1 MFKSFDLFLIW
12 NRYVFCVLGKSMHKM
27 AEWFNSVE
35 TNFSADTLFT
45 FELNLFHA
53 LYTYF
58 HFIRFWIHTCFV
70 NSCKTIDLNMSIQYG
85 YIIEATI
92 SQWLEI
98 VFFIPIWPS
107 NKVTITDFT
116 VYVLMINHMAL
127 INPQRV
133 VADWSIWQFWHSIF
147 TSFFLDFTYKMVTL
161 LLGHIAMWQCR
172 SLWDLHWH
180 CKGCSI

>member
-116 VYVLMINHMAL
+116 VYAWSTIW
-127 INPQRV
+127 
-133 VADWSIWQFWHSIF
+133 DWSIRNGCCRLINLTILTQHFHK
-147 TSFFLDFTYKMVTL
+147 FFLRFC
-161 LLGHIAMWQCR
+161 I
-172 SLWDLHWH
+172 
-180 CKGCSI
+180 